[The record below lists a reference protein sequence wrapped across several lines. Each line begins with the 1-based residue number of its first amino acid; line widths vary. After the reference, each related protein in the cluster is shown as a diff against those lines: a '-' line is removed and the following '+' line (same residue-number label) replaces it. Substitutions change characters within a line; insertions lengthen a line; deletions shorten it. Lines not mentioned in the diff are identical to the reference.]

1 MTMFKESATGALSP
15 ATFSPAVLGK
25 VWATMADKIQGL
37 DKAAAD
43 AVQARNDGVQMVMDS
58 MRAAQKV
65 KMPVFLAGTAVNNQA
80 KRDIADMFAGFA
92 ADGLMKKNTATMYAS
107 SYWLCY
113 EEGKAFD
120 PMARKIK
127 AAEKAAAEADG
138 VSVEKASAKTTTIET
153 LESALIK
160 TLAIARV
167 LQKNETAAALLDLI
181 VEVNPK
187 FTEAK

>member
-1 MTMFKESATGALSP
+1 MIMFNESATGALSP
-15 ATFSPAVLGK
+15 SSFSPIVLGK
-25 VWATMADKIQGL
+25 VWESMADKIQGL
-37 DKAAAD
+37 DKATAD
-43 AVQARNDGVQMVMDS
+43 AVTARNDGVQMVMDS
-58 MRAAQKV
+58 MRAAQKT
-65 KMPVFLAGTAVNNQA
+65 KMAVFLAGNAVSNQA

-127 AAEKAAAEADG
+127 AAEKADG
-138 VSVEKASAKTTTIET
+138 VTVEKANAKITTIET
-153 LESALIK
+153 LESALVK

-167 LQKNETAAALLDLI
+167 LQHTTAGALLDLI
-181 VEVNPK
+181 LEINPE
-187 FTEAK
+187 FSESAK

>member
-1 MTMFKESATGALSP
+1 MFKESATGALSP
-15 ATFSPAVLGK
+15 KTFSSAIVGK
-25 VWATMADKIQGL
+25 VWETMADTIQGL
-37 DKAAAD
+37 DKATAKAIT
-43 AVQARNDGVQMVMDS
+43 ARNDGVQMVMDS
-58 MRAAQKV
+58 MRAAQKT
-65 KMPVFLAGTAVNNQA
+65 KMTVFLEGNAVTNQA
-80 KRDIADMFAGFA
+80 KRDIADLFKGFA
-92 ADGLMKKNTATMYAS
+92 ADGLMEKNTATMYAS

-113 EEGKAFD
+113 EQGIPFN
-120 PMARKIK
+120 PMQRKIK
-127 AAEKAAAEADG
+127 AAEKAAAAADG
-138 VSVEKASAKTTTIET
+138 VTVEKASAKTTTIET

>member
-25 VWATMADKIQGL
+25 VWSTMADKIQGL

-58 MRAAQKV
+58 MRAAQKT
-65 KMPVFLAGTAVNNQA
+65 KMAVFLDGTAVNNQA

-113 EEGKAFD
+113 EQGIPFN
-120 PMARKIK
+120 PMQRKIK

-138 VSVEKASAKTTTIET
+138 VSVEKASAKTTTIDT